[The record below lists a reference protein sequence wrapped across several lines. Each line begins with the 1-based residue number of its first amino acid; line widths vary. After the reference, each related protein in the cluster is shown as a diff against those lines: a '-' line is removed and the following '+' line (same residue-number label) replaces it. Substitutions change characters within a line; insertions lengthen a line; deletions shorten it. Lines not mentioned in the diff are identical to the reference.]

1 MANNIQKH
9 SQELATQLWAIA
21 NELRGSMD
29 SSKFKDYILGVIFY
43 RYLSEKTESY
53 MNDLLKDD
61 GISYR
66 DALKNEEYAPTV
78 REWSIEH
85 LGYIIEPKY
94 LWASLIEDIKG
105 AEFSIEHFE
114 KAISALVA
122 STIGQESEAAFDKL
136 FDDMNLQNK
145 DLGKE
150 VSDRTSLISKVMLK
164 INDITFNVDDA
175 EMDVLGTSYML
186 LISLFA
192 SDAGK
197 KGGEFFTP
205 TCASKL
211 LARLATVGLDEVKNV
226 ADSCA
231 GSGSLL
237 LEVQNHLLAKKVGHF
252 YATEKNG
259 SNYNLLRMNLLMHG
273 VPYKKFSC
281 YNADS
286 IKTDN
291 YYEEGEPILFDIQ
304 VENPPYSAKFDQN
317 PKLLEDPR
325 FSSCGVIAPQGKADL
340 MFVESMVYH
349 MADDGRI
356 AVLLPSGALYR
367 GKKRKNGTEEAEYSI
382 RKHLINNLNVI
393 DAIIGLP
400 ANMFHG
406 AKLPVVVM
414 ILKKKRNGNA
424 DNILFI
430 DASKYFIPEKTMNI
444 ITDED
449 IDRIY
454 QAYINRQEIER
465 FSHVASLNEIRENDF
480 NCNIP
485 RYVDSFKHEAPVNI
499 IEQNEIIKNCEL
511 KANVI
516 STKIEKFYKELGMTD
531 NASLTDKINLAQN
544 ILSGKVRFKND
555 NGEEFESW
563 DELTIGDL
571 FDKIRVTNKDGN
583 NKNVITNSA
592 VDGLIPQRDFFDK
605 DIAVEGNTDKYTV
618 INKGDFVYNP
628 RKSTSAPYGPFN
640 CYLLDEP
647 GIVSPL
653 YSCLKPKNPEYT
665 PFLLYYFASPAWYS
679 YIYHN
684 GNQGGARH
692 DRVGMTDNLLMG
704 IPVLLPCIEEQK
716 RIVEFFDLI
725 DRQIQIEKEKLEA
738 MKLIKKG
745 MLQQMFA

>member
-1 MANNIQKH
+1 MADKVQKQ

-21 NELRGSMD
+21 NDLRGNMD
-29 SSKFKDYILGVIFY
+29 ASKFKNYILGVIFY
-43 RYLSEKTESY
+43 RYLSEKTENY

-66 DALKNEEYAPTV
+66 DALNDKKFAATV

-94 LWASLIEDIKG
+94 LWASLIDEIKG
-105 AEFSIEHFE
+105 AKFSIEHFD

-136 FDDMNLQNK
+136 FDDMNLQDK

-150 VSDRTSLISKVMLK
+150 VSERTDLIAKVMLK
-164 INDITFNVDDA
+164 INDISFNVDNA
-175 EMDVLGTSYML
+175 KMDVLGTAYMI

-211 LARLATVGLDEVKNV
+211 LARLATVGLAEVKTV

-237 LEVQNHLLAKKVGHF
+237 LEVQNHLSTKKVGHF

-281 YNADS
+281 FNSDS

-291 YYEEGEPILFDIQ
+291 YYEDGKPLEFDIQ
-304 VENPPYSAKFDQN
+304 VENPPYSQPYDQN
-317 PKLLEDPR
+317 PKLLDDPR
-325 FSSCGVIAPQGKADL
+325 FSSCGVLTPKDKADL
-340 MFVESMVYH
+340 MFVQSMVYH
-349 MADDGRI
+349 MSDEGRI
-356 AVLLPSGALYR
+356 AVLLPSGALFR
-367 GKKRKNGTEEAEYSI
+367 GKKGKNDGKNNAEYSI
-382 RKHLINNLNVI
+382 RKHLIENLNVV

-400 ANMFHG
+400 AKMFHG
-406 AKLPVVVM
+406 AELPVVVM
-414 ILKKKRNGNA
+414 ILKKKRNGNS

-430 DASKYFIPEKTMNI
+430 DASQYFTSEKKMNI

-454 QAYINRQEIER
+454 NAYVNRSEIKR
-465 FSHVASLNEIRENDF
+465 FSHVAKIDEIRKNNY

-485 RYVDSFKHEAPVNI
+485 RYVDSFEKEDPIDINALMLT
-499 IEQNEIIKNCEL
+499 IEKYSEEL
-511 KANVI
+511 M
-516 STKIEKFYKELGMTD
+516 KIEKELDPFLKELGLGVD
-531 NASLTDKINLAQN
+531 DKPKL
-544 ILSGKVRFKND
+544 RFKD
-555 NGEEFESW
+555 ANGQPFETPE
-563 DELTIGDL
+563 ELTIRDL
-571 FDKIRVTNKDGN
+571 FDKVKTTNKDGK

-592 VDGLIPQRDFFDK
+592 EYGLVPQRDFFDK
-605 DIAVEGNTDKYTV
+605 DIAVEGNTSKYTV
-618 INKGDFVYNP
+618 INDGDFVYNP
-628 RKSTSAPYGPFN
+628 RKSTTAPYGPFN
-640 CYLLDEP
+640 CYTRKEP

-653 YSCLKPKNPEYT
+653 YSCLTPKNKDYT
-665 PFLLYYFASPAWYS
+665 PYLLHYFSSPAWYS

-692 DRVGMTDNLLMG
+692 DRVGMTDTLLQG
-704 IPVLLPCIEEQK
+704 IPVTLPCLEEQK
-716 RIVEFFDLI
+716 KIAKFFSLLDK
-725 DRQIQIEKEKLEA
+725 QVQIEKERLESIKL
-738 MKLIKKG
+738 LKKSL
-745 MLQQMFA
+745 LQQMFV